1 MNRILKNFVYQ
12 SIFQVAKIIMPVIT
26 IPIVSNALGPTGVGL
41 YNYTNSIAQYF
52 VLVAGLGVSIYGN
65 RQVAIA
71 YNQKGNLNQVF
82 WEIFNL
88 KAMMSLFSLL
98 LYFLVLS
105 QLGMSI
111 LFLAQ
116 SLLIIQVLVDISWLF
131 MGVEDFKKTSMTS
144 LLMQSVAFTL
154 IVLFVK
160 DENDLVF
167 YTVVQVSSLFLGQ
180 ALVWFGAKRYISFQR
195 FPLKNSLKHL
205 KPCLGLFIPEVA
217 ILLYTTMNKTVLGG
231 SVGEA
236 AVGYYTNSMQISQV
250 FITLITTL
258 DLVLLPYMTGMFA
271 KNRVDKMLAMMD
283 KTLHGQLFISIPLM
297 FGLLTTFDKLVPWF
311 FGEKF
316 LFINQVI
323 PYFSLLIVIVPLGLA
338 FFRQYLMPMG
348 KVKEFNISVFAGAG
362 VNLLG
367 TLILLPFLGFFGV
380 VVANIAAELLV
391 TIVRGRYF
399 QKNTQF
405 TFRKRNIFCYLFSG
419 AVMCLVTR
427 YLTATFEATVL
438 TNLIQVSI
446 AVPIYFF
453 LTYLLGV
460 NPVGELFQQF
470 KLRKAAY
477 PRKKEK

>member
-1 MNRILKNFVYQ
+1 
-12 SIFQVAKIIMPVIT
+12 MPVIT
-26 IPIVSNALGPTGVGL
+26 IPIVSKALGPTGVGL
-41 YNYTNSIAQYF
+41 YNYTNSVAQYF

-71 YNQKGNLNQVF
+71 YNKEDGDLSKTF

-88 KAMMSLFSLL
+88 KVIMSLLSFIVYLL
-98 LYFLVLS
+98 IMR
-105 QLGMSI
+105 QIGTSI
-111 LFLAQ
+111 LFFAQ
-116 SLLIIQVLVDISWLF
+116 SLLIIGVMVDISWLF
-131 MGVEDFKKTSMTS
+131 MGVEDFKKTSLTN
-144 LLMQSVAFTL
+144 LITQSIAFTL

-167 YTVVQVSSLFLGQ
+167 YTFVQVLSLLLGQ
-180 ALVWFGAKRYISFQR
+180 VLVWSGARKYISFR
-195 FPLKNSLKHL
+195 RYSIKNSLSHL
-205 KPCLGLFIPEVA
+205 KHCLALFIPEVA
-217 ILLYTTMNKTVLGG
+217 ILLYTTMNKTVLGT
-231 SVGEA
+231 SIGEE
-236 AVGYYTNSMQISQV
+236 AVGFYTNSMQISQV

-271 KNRVDKMLAMMD
+271 KNRLDKMLEMMD
-283 KTLHGQLFISIPLM
+283 KTIHGQLFISIPLM

-311 FGEKF
+311 FGQKF

-367 TLILLPFLGFFGV
+367 TIILLPLLGFYGV

-399 QKNTQF
+399 IKNTHF
-405 TFRKRNIFCYLFSG
+405 SFRKKQIFCYFFSG
-419 AVMCLVTR
+419 CVMCLVTR
-427 YLTATFEATVL
+427 VLTDSLEATVV
-438 TNLIQVSI
+438 TNFIQVII
-446 AVPIYFF
+446 AVPIYLA
-453 LTYLLGV
+453 LTFVLKV

-470 KLRKAAY
+470 RLKKAGVSQEEI
-477 PRKKEK
+477 K